1 MGDIAEL
8 TLRRKGGFVTLA
20 IPPRMLEKLGLT
32 VGDSVSVTQDGS
44 RLVLEPSRP
53 HEEPL
58 VVTPELRSLI
68 DEVHERAATAHHTTE
83 RAMAPQPVVPPLD
96 EEAIRKRVVA
106 ALDDATVER
115 MLDTLSK
122 RYGPTEGC
130 DA

>member
-1 MGDIAEL
+1 MDDIAEL
-8 TLRRKGGFVTLA
+8 TLRRTGGSITLA
-20 IPPRMLEKLGLT
+20 IPPRMLEKFGLT

-44 RLVLEPSRP
+44 RMVLEPSRP
-53 HEEPL
+53 REEPL

-68 DEVHERAATAHHTTE
+68 DEVHERAAAAHQTTE
-83 RAMAPQPVVPPLD
+83 RAMAPQPVVLPLD

-106 ALDDATVER
+106 ALDDATVDR